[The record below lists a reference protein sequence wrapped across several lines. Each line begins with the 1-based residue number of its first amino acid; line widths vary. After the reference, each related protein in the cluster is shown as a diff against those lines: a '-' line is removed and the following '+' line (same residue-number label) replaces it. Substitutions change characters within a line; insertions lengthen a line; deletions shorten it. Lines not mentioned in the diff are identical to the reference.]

1 MTPTPQSAQDDLAF
15 LKSIVS
21 SGDGIQASFGEAY
34 LAAGLCYGLQ
44 AILSAGQML
53 NMLPNV
59 PIWSLVIGVGPTA
72 VFLAIL
78 AWVLVRARRAPATG
92 VVGRAI
98 AAGFGGVGTA
108 NLVLVIVI
116 GWIAAR
122 QHSLATWLIY
132 PCTVFVLQG
141 AAWMIAYTLRR
152 RAWLGLVAA
161 GWFVTAIAMGFS
173 VQSLGYFILWLGLGF
188 LVLMV
193 IPGAVMIRL
202 ARKSA

>member
-1 MTPTPQSAQDDLAF
+1 
-15 LKSIVS
+15 
-21 SGDGIQASFGEAY
+21 
-34 LAAGLCYGLQ
+34 
-44 AILSAGQML
+44 
-53 NMLPNV
+53 
-59 PIWSLVIGVGPTA
+59 
-72 VFLAIL
+72 
-78 AWVLVRARRAPATG
+78 
-92 VVGRAI
+92 
-98 AAGFGGVGTA
+98 
-108 NLVLVIVI
+108 
-116 GWIAAR
+116 
-122 QHSLATWLIY
+122 
-132 PCTVFVLQG
+132 VLQG